1 MQQHKITK
9 NNVENNENEMKNKE
23 VEESMRVVRR

>member
-9 NNVENNENEMKNKE
+9 NNVESNENEMKNKE

>member
-9 NNVENNENEMKNKE
+9 NNVETNEKEMKNKE
-23 VEESMRVVRR
+23 VGESMRVVRS